1 MSTSLPAC
9 PTKRDSNLHI
19 RVADD
24 HFAAMR
30 NAANSAG
37 LKLTEWARQELVR
50 AVSQP
55 RALPPLGP
63 EHAQLFMEQLI
74 TINALLEQQLLRS
87 TTDSRPFT
95 KEELKQLFK
104 DLQTHKAMGAQS
116 ELARLSIKVALP
128 LKKD

>member
-1 MSTSLPAC
+1 MSPSMPAC

-55 RALPPLGP
+55 RALSLGP
-63 EHAQLFMEQLI
+63 QHAQLFMEQLI

-116 ELARLSIKVALP
+116 ELARLSIKIALP